1 MDPSNSSRR
10 SSRFLSRLNPFSTD
24 KDSSLTQNSK
34 GAGFSISRSLS
45 QRSSNQQQQRAA
57 TATTTSADPPP
68 AYAETNN
75 VSSTGASTRDPAIS
89 SSIAAAYPA
98 LSAAN
103 ISTRDDE
110 FAFLASFD
118 TVFLIDD
125 SGSMAGSSWR
135 EVGAV
140 LQGIVPICVEHDS
153 DGVDLYFLNHKT
165 NETLDK
171 ETGKAGT
178 GYRGITS
185 ASRVEAIFGSMVPN
199 GRTPTGERLL
209 QILRPYLNK
218 YRKVVNQ
225 TEDVFG
231 LKPLNIIVI
240 TDGVAHSDP
249 EPPIV
254 TAARELDELRA
265 PGYQIGIQFFQVGD
279 DQAASRALQQLDD
292 GLASYGIRDIVD
304 TCWFA
309 AGERGTLTSEKLL
322 KVVLGA
328 VDKRID
334 RKDTRTAEAKR
345 K

>member
-1 MDPSNSSRR
+1 MDRSNSSKR
-10 SSRFLSRLNPFSTD
+10 SSLLSRLNIL
-24 KDSSLTQNSK
+24 SSSK
-34 GAGFSISRSLS
+34 YSLSPTPSPKGSSSFLGRSLS
-45 QRSSNQQQQRAA
+45 QRSSNQP
-57 TATTTSADPPP
+57 TTTIPSAADPPP
-68 AYAETNN
+68 AYTEANN
-75 VSSTGASTRDPAIS
+75 VSSTGASTRDPAT
-89 SSIAAAYPA
+89 SSIFRTGAYPA

-103 ISTRDDE
+103 VSNKDDE

-118 TVFLIDD
+118 TIFLIDD
-125 SGSMAGSSWR
+125 SGSMAGQSWR

-140 LQGIVPICVEHDS
+140 LQEIVPICVEHDS

-165 NETLDK
+165 TEAIDK
-171 ETGKAGT
+171 ESGKAGS

-185 ASRVEAIFGSMVPN
+185 ASRVEAIFGGMAPQ

-209 QILRPYLNK
+209 QILRPYLNR
-218 YRKVVNQ
+218 YRKIVDA

-240 TDGVAHSDP
+240 TDGVATSDP

-265 PGYQIGIQFFQVGD
+265 PGYQIGIQFFQVGND
-279 DQAASRALQQLDD
+279 AAASRALQQLDD
-292 GLASYGIRDIVD
+292 GIAGRGIRDIVD
-304 TCWFA
+304 TCWFQQGA
-309 AGERGTLTSEKLL
+309 RRTLTSEKLL

-334 RKDTRTAEAKR
+334 RKDTRTAESKS